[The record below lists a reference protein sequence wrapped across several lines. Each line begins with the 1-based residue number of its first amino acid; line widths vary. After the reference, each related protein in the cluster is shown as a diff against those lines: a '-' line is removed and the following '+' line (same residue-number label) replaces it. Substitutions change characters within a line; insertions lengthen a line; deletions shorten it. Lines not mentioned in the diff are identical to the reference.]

1 MFQYDFIGHSTIDV
15 ISLLLQWMK
24 IFFNYIEGITGKKG
38 MNIERIIM
46 EKKDVIQDLMCR
58 IKE

>member
-24 IFFNYIEGITGKKG
+24 IFFNYIEGITSKKG
-38 MNIERIIM
+38 MNMERIIM